1 VVQIKLK
8 AIKAL
13 AARLA
18 KREALATLVAEASE
32 DEATKVTGG
41 DLGIFS
47 AARVPP
53 EFVAQL
59 EKLRVGQITAP
70 FQTPL
75 GFHIAQLTDVKPPR
89 QLTYDEA
96 RAEIHQQLLN
106 AKRAAAV
113 ASIAERLRVAEFT
126 RTDTR

>member
-32 DEATKVTGG
+32 DEATKVPGG

-59 EKLRVGQITAP
+59 EKLRVAAKSTGAVSDAARLSHRATHRRETA
-70 FQTPL
+70 
-75 GFHIAQLTDVKPPR
+75 
-89 QLTYDEA
+89 
-96 RAEIHQQLLN
+96 
-106 AKRAAAV
+106 
-113 ASIAERLRVAEFT
+113 ASANV
-126 RTDTR
+126 